1 MFYSLP
7 TLAHKTTPHTTKT
20 ITACCRAISIC
31 ESEAAHCSEAL
42 HMSVAG
48 SASEESSLVHLL
60 LTDYAVNWICRYV
73 RGVKATAE
81 VSDKIF
87 WRMLIGSVV
96 HFTRRFWQGLEA
108 MICDGLVEKNVG
120 TASPHL
126 WKLAESSRT
135 CPSVLGL
142 LRFVFNTTPK
152 DLRQAR
158 NWLYETG

>member
-1 MFYSLP
+1 MPRIGINHPGGTIKLLRPVRSSCYALWLLIFEPHLIARYPIPIRPIAVFYSLP
-7 TLAHKTTPHTTKT
+7 TLAHKTTPHATKT
-20 ITACCRAISIC
+20 ITACCRAISIR

-48 SASEESSLVHLL
+48 SASEEPSLLHL

-96 HFTRRFWQGLEA
+96 HCTRRFWRGLEA
-108 MICDGLVEKNVG
+108 MICDGLV
-120 TASPHL
+120 
-126 WKLAESSRT
+126 
-135 CPSVLGL
+135 
-142 LRFVFNTTPK
+142 
-152 DLRQAR
+152 
-158 NWLYETG
+158 